1 MNLKGHFS
9 RFLKAYPKRLH
20 FAAHSHHL
28 WPDVTFEA
36 QQACWGDAA
45 RHADRKWDKILSD
58 IYPAAQGHVAK
69 VLHLDDPKTIAFGP
83 NTHGFLLRLLSC
95 LPAGRPCRVLTSDS
109 EFHSFARQI
118 ARLEEDALVQVT
130 RVAAE
135 PFQSFGERFAA
146 ESAKGGH
153 DMVYLS
159 QVFYNSGYAV
169 PDLEALVGAVPGPD
183 TLIAIDGYHGFM
195 ALPTD
200 LGSLAERAFYLAG
213 GYKYAMSGEG
223 VCFLHAPPGHG
234 PRPRDTGWFAAF
246 ETLEGKDG
254 GKLGYA
260 PDGARFL
267 GATFDPVGLYRLNAV
282 MDWLEGLD
290 ITVAGIHAHVQAL
303 QQRFVAEL
311 GELGL
316 DALHPGQLVVPLS
329 EPNRGHFLTF
339 RSERAGELHHQ
350 LLKSDIITDYR
361 GDRLRFGFG
370 LYHDEEDVT
379 KLCRVLGDIL
389 A

>member
-1 MNLKGHFS
+1 MKLKGHFS
-9 RFLKAYPKRLH
+9 RFLEADPGRLH

-28 WPDVTFEA
+28 WPDVSFAA
-36 QQACWGDAA
+36 QEACWQDAA
-45 RHADRKWDKILSD
+45 RHADRKWDKIFREV
-58 IYPAAQGHVAK
+58 YPAAQGHVAR
-69 VLHLDDPKTIAFGP
+69 VLGLDDPKTVAFGP
-83 NTHGFLLRLLSC
+83 NSHGFLLRLLSC
-95 LPAGRPCRVLTSDS
+95 LPAGRPWRVLTSDG

-118 ARLEEDALVQVT
+118 ARLEEDALAEVT

-135 PFQSFGERFAA
+135 PFRSFGERFAA
-146 ESAKGGH
+146 AAAKGGH

-159 QVFYNSGYAV
+159 QVFYDSGYAV
-169 PDLEALVGAVPGPD
+169 ADLPALVGAIPGED
-183 TLIAIDGYHGFM
+183 CLVVLDGYHGYM

-200 LGSLAERAFYLAG
+200 LAPLAERAFYLAG

-246 ETLEGKDG
+246 ETLEGSDD
-254 GKLGYA
+254 GKLVYA

-282 MDWLEGLD
+282 MDWLAGLG
-290 ITVAGIHAHVQAL
+290 ITVAKIHEHVHGL
-303 QQRFVAEL
+303 QQRFVARL

-329 EPNRGHFLTF
+329 EPNRGHFLSF
-339 RSERAGELHHQ
+339 RSKRAGALHRQ
-350 LLKSDIITDYR
+350 LLKSDIITDFR

-370 LYHDEEDVT
+370 LYHDEEDVA
-379 KLCRVLGDIL
+379 KLCHALGDIL

>member
-1 MNLKGHFS
+1 MNLKAHFS
-9 RFLKAYPKRLH
+9 RFLAADPERLH

-36 QQACWGDAA
+36 QEACWQDAA
-45 RHADRKWDKILSD
+45 RHADRKWDKVLSEV
-58 IYPAAQGHVAK
+58 YPAAQGHVAS
-69 VLHLDDPKTIAFGP
+69 VLGLGDPGTIAFGP

-95 LPAGRPCRVLTSDS
+95 LPAGRPSRLLTSDS
-109 EFHSFARQI
+109 EFHSFTRQI

-130 RVAAE
+130 RVATE
-135 PFQSFGERFAA
+135 PFPSFSERFADEA
-146 ESAKGGH
+146 AKGGH

-159 QVFYNSGYAV
+159 HVFYNSGYAV
-169 PDLEALVGAVPGPD
+169 PDLPALVAAVPD
-183 TLIAIDGYHGFM
+183 ENTLVVLDGYHGYM

-200 LGSLAERAFYLAG
+200 LGPVAERAFYLAG

-223 VCFLHAPPGHG
+223 VCFLHAPSGHG

-246 ETLEGKDG
+246 ETLEGG
-254 GKLGYA
+254 SGRLGYA

-267 GATFDPVGLYRLNAV
+267 GATFDPVGLYRLRAV
-282 MDWLEGLD
+282 MDWLEGLG
-290 ITVAGIHAHVQAL
+290 ITVAAIHEHVQAL
-303 QQRFVAEL
+303 QQRFVAAL

-316 DALHPGQLVVPLS
+316 DTLHPGQLVVPLS

-339 RSERAGELHHQ
+339 RSERAGDLHRQ
-350 LLKSDIITDYR
+350 LLKSDIITDFR

-370 LYHDEEDVT
+370 LYHDEEDIA
-379 KLCRVLGDIL
+379 KLCHTLGRIL

>member
-1 MNLKGHFS
+1 MNLKAHFS
-9 RFLKAYPKRLH
+9 RSLKADPKRLH

-28 WPDVTFEA
+28 WPDATFAA
-36 QQACWGDAA
+36 QQACWEDAA

-58 IYPAAQGHVAK
+58 VYPAAQGHVAK
-69 VLHLDDPKTIAFGP
+69 VLGLEAPKTVAFGP
-83 NTHGFLLRLLSC
+83 NTHGFVLRLLSC
-95 LPAGRPCRVLTSDS
+95 LPAGRPWRLLTSDS
-109 EFHSFARQI
+109 EFHSFARQT

-135 PFQSFGERFAA
+135 PFQSFSERFATEA
-146 ESAKGGH
+146 AKGGH

-169 PDLEALVGAVPGPD
+169 PDLPALVDAVPGQD
-183 TLIAIDGYHGFM
+183 TLVVLDGYHGYM
-195 ALPTD
+195 AVPTD
-200 LGSLAERAFYLAG
+200 LAPIARRAFYLAG

-234 PRPRDTGWFAAF
+234 LRPRNTGWFAAF
-246 ETLEGKDG
+246 ETLEGG
-254 GKLGYA
+254 GDSKLDYA

-282 MDWLEGLD
+282 MDWLEGLG
-290 ITVAGIHAHVQAL
+290 ITVTAIHQHVQAL
-303 QQRFVAEL
+303 QERFVARL
-311 GELGL
+311 GELEL
-316 DALHPGQLVVPLS
+316 DALHPNQLVVPLS

-339 RSERAGELHHQ
+339 RSERAGELHRQ
-350 LLKSDIITDYR
+350 LLKSDIITDFR
-361 GDRLRFGFG
+361 ADRLRFGFG
-370 LYHDEEDVT
+370 LYQDEEDVA
-379 KLCRVLGDIL
+379 KLCRALGDIL